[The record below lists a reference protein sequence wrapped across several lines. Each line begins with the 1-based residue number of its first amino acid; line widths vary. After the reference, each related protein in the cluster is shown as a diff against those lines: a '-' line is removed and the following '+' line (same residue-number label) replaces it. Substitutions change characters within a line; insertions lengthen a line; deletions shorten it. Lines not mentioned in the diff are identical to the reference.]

1 MQPHHKKL
9 DIDERG
15 KAKTRSTEYTEITKA
30 EAGIVQGDIVKSLPR
45 H

>member
-1 MQPHHKKL
+1 MQPHHKEL

-15 KAKTRSTEYTEITKA
+15 KAKTRYTEYTEITKA
-30 EAGIVQGDIVKSLPR
+30 EAGIVQADTVKTLPR